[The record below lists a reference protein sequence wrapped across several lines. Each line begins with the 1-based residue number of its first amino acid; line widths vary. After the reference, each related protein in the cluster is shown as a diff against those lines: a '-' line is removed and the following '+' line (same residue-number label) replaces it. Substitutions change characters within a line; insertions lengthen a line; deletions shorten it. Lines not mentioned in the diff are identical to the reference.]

1 MQQRA
6 PKHMKPK
13 LAELK
18 GEIDK
23 LNDDSLCLKYFFEI

>member
-1 MQQRA
+1 MT
-6 PKHMKPK
+6 PKYMKPK

-23 LNDDSLCLKYFFEI
+23 FTIVEDLNTLFLRYS